1 MNEEA
6 KKVITPGPMISFRR
20 ATKSSS
26 YLVGANLYPIERPV
40 G

>member
-20 ATKSSS
+20 ARKSSS